1 MWDFQSIMAS
11 LNWNEDEVSDILTE
25 FGFVNE
31 NGAKESL
38 NFDEFI
44 ALMQALEKKILI

>member
-1 MWDFQSIMAS
+1 MAS
-11 LNWNEDEVSDILTE
+11 LNWNEDEVNQILAD
-25 FGFVNE
+25 FGFND
-31 NGAKESL
+31 KETL